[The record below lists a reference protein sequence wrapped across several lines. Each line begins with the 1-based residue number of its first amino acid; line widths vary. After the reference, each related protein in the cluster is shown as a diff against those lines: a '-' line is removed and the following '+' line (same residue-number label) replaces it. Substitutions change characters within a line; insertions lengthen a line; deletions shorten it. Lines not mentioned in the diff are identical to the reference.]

1 MTIYRER
8 LWPAAWLYFAVGL
21 IIPAALLALLPIN
34 LTVGIVAAILLYV
47 GIIAALVF
55 GSPVVEVTDEEF
67 RAGRAHVPLSVVGAV
82 EAFTGDEASA
92 ERGVRLDARAWLM
105 IRGSIGPV
113 VKVHLVDE
121 RDPTPYWIVSTRRP
135 ERIVEAIAATKRHGD

>member
-1 MTIYRER
+1 M
-8 LWPAAWLYFAVGL
+8 WPAVWLYFAVAL
-21 IIPAALLALLPIN
+21 IIPATLLALLPIN
-34 LTVGIVAAILLYV
+34 ATVGIVAAILLYA

-67 RAGRAHVPLSVVGAV
+67 RAGRAHLPLSVVGTV
-82 EAFTGDEASA
+82 DAFTGAEASA

-113 VKVHLVDE
+113 VKVQVVDE

-135 ERIVEAIAATKRHGD
+135 EQIVEAIAASRNRGE